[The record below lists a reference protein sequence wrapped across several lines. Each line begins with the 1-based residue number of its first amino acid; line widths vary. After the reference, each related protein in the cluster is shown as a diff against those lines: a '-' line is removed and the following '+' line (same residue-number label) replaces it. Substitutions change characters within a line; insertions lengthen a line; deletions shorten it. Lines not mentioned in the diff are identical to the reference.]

1 MKFLKISL
9 CCILIICV
17 FSLNVF
23 AYSGSTYTDL
33 SQSSSTVQNLIS
45 YAYNYDS
52 FLGSDFVVFQ
62 DGQYS
67 YYIFWGDIDYDGT
80 LVTAD
85 EAEYISYVRQGSVYD
100 YSYIYTHNVDES
112 LSLTVNKLVVSNI
125 DELGSVSS
133 LYEDLNHNY
142 RVLTLF
148 VILLAFI
155 FVLMVLAFR
164 RTFKT

>member
-17 FSLNVF
+17 FSLNAF
-23 AYSGSTYTDL
+23 AFSGSTYGDL
-33 SQSSSTVQNLIS
+33 AQSSSNVQNLIT

-62 DGQYS
+62 DAQYS
-67 YYIFWGDIDYDGT
+67 YYIFWGDLDYEGS
-80 LVTAD
+80 VVSAD
-85 EAEYISYVRQGSVYD
+85 EAEYICYSREGSGAS
-100 YSYIYTHNVDES
+100 YSYSYSYAEDIP

-125 DELGSVSS
+125 DELGSVSA
-133 LYEDLNHNY
+133 LYEEINHNY
-142 RVLTLF
+142 RVLSLF
-148 VILLAFI
+148 VILLAFT
-155 FVLMVLAFR
+155 FVIMVLAFR